1 MPMGIALQ
9 LLFTGLGIGSIY
21 ALVALGFVLIYRA
34 TNVVNFAQGD
44 FAMLGAFSMIV
55 LCIDLELP
63 YWLGILIT
71 LVAMLV
77 FGALFNLAVYYPLRN
92 RGFHPVIISTIGA
105 SILLEN
111 GVLAAYGP
119 RPQTLPSFF
128 SFQGFSVGPIFFDSQ
143 YLLILGVTVVM
154 VTLQY
159 LFFERTLLGKKMQ
172 ATSQDKEMASLLG
185 IPVALMIMLSFI
197 YSSALGGLA
206 GILVAPILFVSV
218 GMGSSIALKAFAAS
232 IIGGFGDVTGAIVG
246 GLALGV
252 VETFGAAYISVP
264 YKDAF
269 AFIVLVIVL
278 LFRPQGLF
286 GEKVAEKA

>member
-1 MPMGIALQ
+1 MGIALQ

-44 FAMLGAFSMIV
+44 FAMLGAFSMTV
-55 LCIDLELP
+55 LLINLGMP
-63 YWLGILIT
+63 YWISILIT
-71 LVAMLV
+71 VAAMAV
-77 FGALFNLAVYYPLRN
+77 FGALFNLGVYYPLRN
-92 RGFHPVIISTIGA
+92 RSFLPVIISTIGA

-119 RPQTLPSFF
+119 QPQTLPGIF
-128 SFQGFSVGPIFFDSQ
+128 SVQGFNFGPVFFDTQ
-143 YLLILGVTVVM
+143 YLTILAVTMVM
-154 VTLQY
+154 VGFQY
-159 LFFERTLLGKKMQ
+159 FLFERTLLGKKMQ
-172 ATSQDKEMASLLG
+172 ATSQDKEMASMLG
-185 IPVALMIMLSFI
+185 IPVALMIMITFI
-197 YSSALGGLA
+197 YSSVLGGLA
-206 GILVAPILFVSV
+206 GILVAPVLFVSV

-232 IIGGFGDVTGAIVG
+232 IIGGFGDVTGAVVG

-269 AFIVLVIVL
+269 AFLVLLVFL
-278 LFRPQGLF
+278 LFRPQGIF
-286 GEKVAEKA
+286 GERIAEKA

>member
-1 MPMGIALQ
+1 MGIALQ

-44 FAMLGAFSMIV
+44 FAMLGAFSMVV

-71 LVAMLV
+71 LAAMLV
-77 FGALFNLAVYYPLRN
+77 FGALFNFAVYYPLRN
-92 RGFHPVIISTIGA
+92 RGFQPVIISTIGA

-154 VTLQY
+154 VTLQH

-185 IPVALMIMLSFI
+185 IPVALMIMLTFI

-269 AFIVLVIVL
+269 AFIVLVVFL

>member
-1 MPMGIALQ
+1 MRMGIALQ

-21 ALVALGFVLIYRA
+21 ALVALGFVLIFRA

-44 FAMLGAFSMIV
+44 FAMLGAFSMVV

-143 YLLILGVTVVM
+143 YLLILGVAVVM

-185 IPVALMIMLSFI
+185 IPVALMIMLTFI

-218 GMGSSIALKAFAAS
+218 GMGSSAS

-269 AFIVLVIVL
+269 AFVVLVVFL

-286 GEKVAEKA
+286 GEKVAQKA

>member
-1 MPMGIALQ
+1 MGIALQ

-44 FAMLGAFSMIV
+44 FAMLGAFSMVV
-55 LCIDLELP
+55 LCIDLGLP

-71 LVAMLV
+71 LVAMLL
-77 FGALFNLAVYYPLRN
+77 FGALFNFAVYYPLRN
-92 RGFHPVIISTIGA
+92 RGFQPVIISTIGA

-128 SFQGFSVGPIFFDSQ
+128 SSPGFSIGPIFFDSQ
-143 YLLILGVTVVM
+143 YLSILGVTMVM
-154 VTLQY
+154 VTIQY

-185 IPVALMIMLSFI
+185 IPVATMTMLTFI

-232 IIGGFGDVTGAIVG
+232 IIGGFGNVTGAIVG

-269 AFIVLVIVL
+269 AFIVLVVFL